1 MSFSLPMVKG
11 RDIESCLLMGNP
23 HKSTSDVPGRW
34 QAFVPPFRCTLV
46 SWACRPCFSLF
57 FVRSIPFLYLLSC
70 IHSLASKTLVFSGI
84 ARKKGKPLDC
94 AIRPVN
100 LRRYFSTP
108 VRYVPV
114 AKVNSQIGMESSSHM
129 GFRENLHT
137 TRGSI
142 LPKKLAVSNLQPL
155 MKPQERNKRR

>member
-1 MSFSLPMVKG
+1 MSFSSPTVKG

-23 HKSTSDVPGRW
+23 HKSTSDVPGRR

-70 IHSLASKTLVFSGI
+70 IHSLASKTLVFSGFPGGGQ
-84 ARKKGKPLDC
+84 ANLV

-114 AKVNSQIGMESSSHM
+114 AKVKPQIGMESSYHK

-137 TRGSI
+137 ARGSI
-142 LPKKLAVSNLQPL
+142 LPKKLAASNLQPL
-155 MKPQERNKRR
+155 IKPQERNKRR

>member
-1 MSFSLPMVKG
+1 MASICPSLPMYTCFMG
-11 RDIESCLLMGNP
+11 LPFLLFSVHWHTVNFPSFSMLFLLHILCHP
-23 HKSTSDVPGRW
+23 KLPFSQALPGRR
-34 QAFVPPFRCTLV
+34 AIHLV
-46 SWACRPCFSLF
+46 
-57 FVRSIPFLYLLSC
+57 
-70 IHSLASKTLVFSGI
+70 
-84 ARKKGKPLDC
+84 

-114 AKVNSQIGMESSSHM
+114 AKVNPQIGMASSSHK

-137 TRGSI
+137 ARGSI

-155 MKPQERNKRR
+155 MKPHERNKRR